1 MKDIKYNS
9 DLSEDIYNLNNNNV
23 SHISLLSIQMLILI
37 LQMMIS
43 ALIFNIFSIPTNIIS
58 IISFVVGT
66 IVFNFAS
73 ITIIKAQMK
82 DRLNK
87 INRKSNS
94 NINTLIN
101 TLDNNGLSTSKE
113 KIMDCT
119 ICEEL
124 TSSRTI
130 NEDNDVISTE
140 DKIIR
145 YFYLLDN
152 NDKIRVLKQIK
163 REIISDKTKIN
174 SNSLSLLEDKDLEGR
189 ELPVRKTLVLK
200 EKKR

>member
-9 DLSEDIYNLNNNNV
+9 DLSDDIYNLNNNNV
-23 SHISLLSIQMLILI
+23 SHISLLSSQSLILLLQML
-37 LQMMIS
+37 IS
-43 ALIFNIFSIPTNIIS
+43 ALIFNVFSIPTNIIS
-58 IISFVVGT
+58 IIAFVVGN

-73 ITIIKAQMK
+73 AFIIKARMK
-82 DRLNK
+82 DKLNK
-87 INRKSNS
+87 INRRSNS
-94 NINTLIN
+94 NINNLIN
-101 TLDNNGLSTSKE
+101 TLANNGLSTSKE
-113 KIMDCT
+113 KLIDCT
-119 ICEEL
+119 IYEEL
-124 TSSRTI
+124 TSSRTT
-130 NEDNDVISTE
+130 NEDNEVINTE

-163 REIISDKTKIN
+163 REIISNKTKIN
-174 SNSLSLLEDKDLEGR
+174 SNSLSLLEDKDLEGK

>member
-23 SHISLLSIQMLILI
+23 SHISLLSSQYLILLLQML
-37 LQMMIS
+37 IS

-58 IISFVVGT
+58 IISFVVGN

-73 ITIIKAQMK
+73 AFIIKARMK
-82 DRLNK
+82 DKLNK
-87 INRKSNS
+87 INRRSNS
-94 NINTLIN
+94 NINNLIN
-101 TLDNNGLSTSKE
+101 TLANNGLSTSKE
-113 KIMDCT
+113 KLIDCT

-124 TSSRTI
+124 TSSRTT
-130 NEDNDVISTE
+130 NEDNEVINTE

-163 REIISDKTKIN
+163 REIISNKTKIN
-174 SNSLSLLEDKDLEGR
+174 SNSLSLLEDKDLEGK